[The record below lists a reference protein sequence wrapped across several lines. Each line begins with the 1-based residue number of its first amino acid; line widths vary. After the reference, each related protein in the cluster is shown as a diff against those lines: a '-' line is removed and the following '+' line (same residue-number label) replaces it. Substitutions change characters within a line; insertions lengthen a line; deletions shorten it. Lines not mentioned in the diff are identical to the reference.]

1 MLRQREGRNKVTLRL
16 FRQPEPSVSSKP
28 DSVTPATVLYWVG
41 LAVLLIVMVVLVWN
55 LFTSPASLGI

>member
-1 MLRQREGRNKVTLRL
+1 M
-16 FRQPEPSVSSKP
+16 SSKP